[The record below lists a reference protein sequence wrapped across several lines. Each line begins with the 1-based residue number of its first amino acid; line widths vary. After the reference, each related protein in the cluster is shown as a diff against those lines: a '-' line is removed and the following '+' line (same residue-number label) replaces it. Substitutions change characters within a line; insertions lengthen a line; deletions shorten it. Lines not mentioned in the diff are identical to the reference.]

1 MNFIK
6 DHKNC
11 WTVVLDDR
19 VCTFDKTHV
28 NYELLLDDIRSDNSE
43 SFLTHLNVGKTIE
56 TWSKGGFVFKDG
68 NLTYLG
74 QEVPPSIA
82 SIITDMVEQGF
93 DETPILNFTR
103 RLFSN
108 PSMRAV
114 KELYPW
120 LAHKSLAI
128 TPDGH
133 FLAYKSV
140 NIYNGDGF
148 IDKYGRQVK
157 SGDYVDKYTGT
168 IRNNVGDTNNQ
179 LRHTVDDDWGVNC
192 SQGLHAGTLK
202 YVTEV
207 YTSNKQII
215 CKIDPANVVSVPT
228 DCECQKLRCCEYT
241 VLSEFK
247 SLRLVEPNNGIED
260 VEDYDDENDY
270 DDDLC
275 DTCGN
280 LEEDC
285 DCWENAE
292 DGGGSW

>member
-11 WTVVLDDR
+11 WTVVLDDQ
-19 VCTFDKTHV
+19 VCVFDKTHV
-28 NYELLLDDIRSDNSE
+28 NYELLLDDIRSNDTE
-43 SFLTHLNVGKTIE
+43 SFLAHLNVGKEIE
-56 TWSKGGFVFKDG
+56 VWSKGGFVFKDG

-74 QEVPPSIA
+74 SEVPESIA
-82 SIITDMVEQGF
+82 NIVTDMIEQGF

-120 LAHKSLAI
+120 LSHKSMAI

-148 IDKYGRQVK
+148 IDVNGRQVK

-168 IRNNVGDTNNQ
+168 VRNNVGDVNTL
-179 LRHTVDDDWGVNC
+179 LRHTVDDNWGVNC
-192 SQGLHAGTLK
+192 SQGYHAGTLK
-202 YVTEV
+202 YVKEV

-215 CKIDPANVVSVPT
+215 CKIDPANVVSVPL

-241 VLSEFK
+241 VVSEFK
-247 SLRLVEPNNGIED
+247 NLKLVEPDNGIED
-260 VEDYDDENDY
+260 IDEDDDICDACGNPEDDCECWVDEEDYTEH
-270 DDDLC
+270 
-275 DTCGN
+275 
-280 LEEDC
+280 
-285 DCWENAE
+285 W
-292 DGGGSW
+292 